1 MSKKSLAALLRE
13 DFYTE
18 SELPYERFVNCG
30 AKALT
35 DEELLAVMLRTGS
48 KASSPLDIGR
58 KILHMNSNRS
68 KGLSVLHKLTL
79 SELMELD
86 GIGEVKAV
94 RLKCCAEIARRIHK
108 EQNSKDYVFN
118 TPSSIANYYMEQLRH
133 NDREHVILLSL
144 DTKGCMIDE
153 SVLSIGTVNRAL
165 LSPREVFIQAL
176 RARAVNIVLIHN
188 HPAGDPSPSKAD
200 IDVTK
205 AVVKLGE
212 ALELKLFDHIIIG
225 DNKYMSFYEQG
236 LL

>member
-108 EQNSKDYVFN
+108 EQNSKDYIFN

-153 SVLSIGTVNRAL
+153 SVL
-165 LSPREVFIQAL
+165 REVFIQAL